1 MTRVKLKDAVRE
13 LIADV
18 DANAGYAAD
27 VLAYGKQFLGR
38 LKELE
43 ETFAMETAQVGPAL
57 ESRFVEDS
65 SVCEQDVKVQRAFV
79 MPQSVQVENPSSQ
92 VETMEKVCRTCKF
105 TFAFPMSE
113 GTYECPAC
121 GAVNGRPQA
130 QGASYD
136 HLKRATYQRLACDFH
151 NAEISYQHVLLEHP
165 EEHEAHWGLVLCRY
179 GVEYVEDTRTGRLM
193 PTVRSVRKKPMQAD
207 SDFLAA
213 CDYAPEEVRAQYEAE
228 AAYIDDTM
236 ARIRELA
243 ETQQPYDVFICHK
256 KTVPGSENLTPEY
269 GKASEMA
276 HHLEKQGY
284 RVFFAPEAIK
294 GELGAD
300 YEAAIYHALDTAK
313 VMLMFC
319 ANADYVTSAWVRS
332 EWTRFLEMTLERD
345 GKRLVP
351 LLYGDFTP
359 AKLPREIRPYRLEC
373 VTMDSFTAASDI
385 LRLLEKCCGGRGK
398 VEEKKPAPVKP
409 APAKP
414 APAKAASAK
423 PAPAKPAPAKT
434 TPAKSAP
441 AKKAA
446 PSIETLDRVLAEMDM
461 YQVETVNRPAP
472 VPVSTYAPES
482 DFETAPVKGG
492 CAITKYRGKG
502 GNVSVPPT
510 IDGQK
515 VAEIGKEAFKGCP
528 GLTGVTLP
536 EGVQWIKNGAFSQCE
551 KLANVTLPGSLKRID
566 CNAFSFCAALKS
578 MTLPAGLTTLE
589 HAAFSNSGLK
599 SVKLPDRLKEVGG
612 NPFNGCT
619 QLTDIQL
626 STAHPCLEVR
636 GGVLFDK
643 KKKMLICYP
652 AGLKDD
658 HYSVPGD
665 VEIIDVTAFKGCA
678 CLKDVTLPEG
688 LRVIRGFAFEDCR
701 GLRSMSIPDSV
712 GTIDLYAFSNCTALT
727 NVTLPEAAS
736 VSDQAFAWCTSLKP
750 ENIVRRPE
758 AGAVMPAPAKTTPA
772 KSASAKP
779 APAKSA
785 PAKKAAPSIETLDR
799 VLAEMDMYP
808 VETANRPAPIP
819 VSTYAPESDFETAPA
834 EGGCSITKY
843 RGKGG
848 KVNVPPTIGGRKVV
862 EIGSGAFVYCSSL
875 TSIKLPESV
884 TSIGDE
890 AFMYCSLTSIKLP
903 EGVTSI
909 GNYAF
914 DGCYSLTSI
923 SLPESIRKVGFNPFT
938 ECKKL
943 RVISVPPT
951 QKALSVVDG
960 VLFSKD
966 GKCLICY
973 PCSLTATH
981 YDVPLG
987 VTSIGDGAFS
997 DCSSLANITLP
1008 EGVTSI
1014 GDGAFS
1020 RCSSLASIT
1029 LPESVTSIAPW
1040 AFSNCSSLTSV
1051 SLPEAANVDDEAF
1064 ALCDSLKPENI
1075 VRRPKSG
1082 AEKPAQK
1089 PTPAP
1094 VQPAPDYVSEF
1105 ETAPV
1110 PGGCAITGYRGNGG
1124 EVKIPPTIGGL
1135 QVVEI
1140 GNSAFSI
1147 CRDLRSIVLPKGL
1160 TYIGDR
1166 AFSSCSGLTSITL
1179 PESVTSIGDWAF
1191 QDCSRLT
1198 SITLPKGVTSI
1209 GDWAFRNCSSLTSIT
1224 LPEGVDVI
1232 RAYTF
1237 AGCTS
1242 LTSVTI
1248 PNGVKQIMPHA
1259 FSGCT
1264 ALTRV
1269 VIPSSVKLFGLHA
1282 FEGCDR
1288 LPLVQKLRLKIEGA
1302 M

>member
-43 ETFAMETAQVGPAL
+43 KTFAMETAQVGPAL

-92 VETMEKVCRTCKF
+92 VETMEKVCRTCRF
-105 TFAFPMSE
+105 TFAFPMSV

-121 GAVNGRPQA
+121 GAMNGRPEA
-130 QGASYD
+130 QGAAYD
-136 HLKRATYQRLACDFH
+136 HLKRATNQRLACDFH

-179 GVEYVEDTRTGRLM
+179 GVEYVRDTKTGKLM
-193 PTVRSVRKKPMQAD
+193 PTVHSIRKKPMQAD

-213 CDYAPEEVRAQYEAE
+213 CDYAPEKVRAQYEAE
-228 AAYIDDTM
+228 AAYIDDAM
-236 ARIRELA
+236 AGIRKLA
-243 ETQQPYDVFICHK
+243 ETQLPYDVFICHK
-256 KTVPGSENLTPEY
+256 KTVPDSENLTPEY

-398 VEEKKPAPVKP
+398 VEEKKAEPVKP
-409 APAKP
+409 APAKT

-441 AKKAA
+441 AKPAPAKPASAKKTA
-446 PSIETLDRVLAEMDM
+446 PSIETLDRLIAELDM
-461 YQVETVNRPAP
+461 YPVETVNRPAP

-482 DFETAPVKGG
+482 DFKTAPAEGG

-502 GNVSVPPT
+502 GDVNVPPT

-515 VAEIGKEAFKGCP
+515 VAEIGKGAFEACP

-578 MTLPAGLTTLE
+578 MMLPAGLTTLE
-589 HAAFSNSGLK
+589 HAAFSHSGLK

-643 KKKMLICYP
+643 KEKMLICYP

-678 CLKDVTLPEG
+678 CLKDVTLSEG

-712 GTIDLYAFSNCTALT
+712 GTSDLYAFSNCTALT

-750 ENIVRRPE
+750 ENIVRRPK
-758 AGAVMPAPAKTTPA
+758 AGAVMPAPAKPA
-772 KSASAKP
+772 
-779 APAKSA
+779 
-785 PAKKAAPSIETLDR
+785 SI
-799 VLAEMDMYP
+799 
-808 VETANRPAPIP
+808 
-819 VSTYAPESDFETAPA
+819 YAPETDFVTEAVP
-834 EGGCSITKY
+834 GGCAITKY
-843 RGKGG
+843 LGKGDE
-848 KVNVPPTIGGRKVV
+848 VNVPPTIGGQKVV
-862 EIGSGAFVYCSSL
+862 EIGKEAFKKCSSL
-875 TSIKLPESV
+875 TS
-884 TSIGDE
+884 
-890 AFMYCSLTSIKLP
+890 
-903 EGVTSI
+903 
-909 GNYAF
+909 
-914 DGCYSLTSI
+914 
-923 SLPESIRKVGFNPFT
+923 
-938 ECKKL
+938 
-943 RVISVPPT
+943 
-951 QKALSVVDG
+951 
-960 VLFSKD
+960 
-966 GKCLICY
+966 
-973 PCSLTATH
+973 
-981 YDVPLG
+981 
-987 VTSIGDGAFS
+987 
-997 DCSSLANITLP
+997 ITLP

-1014 GDGAFS
+1014 GDSAFYF
-1020 RCSSLASIT
+1020 CSSLTSITLPEGVTRIGNSAFYFCCRLTSIT
-1029 LPESVTSIAPW
+1029 LPESVTIIGSW
-1040 AFSNCSSLTSV
+1040 AFASCSGLTSIILPESVTIIAGWAFHSCSNLTSV
-1051 SLPEAANVDDEAF
+1051 SLSEQTSVPSDAF
-1064 ALCDSLKPENI
+1064 VYCDKLKPENI
-1075 VRRPKSG
+1075 VRRPKAG
-1082 AEKPAQK
+1082 AVMPAPAKAAAEKNPAPAKK

-1094 VQPAPDYVSEF
+1094 AQPAPNYVSEF

-1110 PGGCAITGYRGNGG
+1110 YGGCAITGYRGNGG

-1140 GNSAFSI
+1140 GNRAFSN
-1147 CRDLRSIVLPKGL
+1147 CRDLRSIVLPKG
-1160 TYIGDR
+1160 
-1166 AFSSCSGLTSITL
+1166 
-1179 PESVTSIGDWAF
+1179 VTSIGDWAF
-1191 QDCSRLT
+1191 QDCSSLT

-1209 GDWAFRNCSSLTSIT
+1209 GDWAFRNCSSLSSIT
-1224 LPEGVDVI
+1224 LPEGTDVV

-1242 LTSVTI
+1242 LTSITI
-1248 PNGVKQIMPHA
+1248 PNGVKQIMPCA
-1259 FSGCT
+1259 FKGCT

-1269 VIPSSVKLFGLHA
+1269 VIPASVKQFGLHA

>member
-179 GVEYVEDTRTGRLM
+179 GVEYVRDAKTGKLM
-193 PTVRSVRKKPMQAD
+193 PTVHSVRKKPMQAD

-228 AAYIDDTM
+228 AAYIDDAM
-236 ARIRELA
+236 AGIRELA
-243 ETQQPYDVFICHK
+243 ETQLPYDVFICHK
-256 KTVPGSENLTPEY
+256 KTVPDSENLTPEY

-385 LRLLEKCCGGRGK
+385 LRLLEKCCGERGK
-398 VEEKKPAPVKP
+398 VEEKKP

-423 PAPAKPAPAKT
+423 SVPAKSAPAKPAPAKPAPAK
-434 TPAKSAP
+434 SAS
-441 AKKAA
+441 AKKTA

-461 YQVETVNRPAP
+461 YPVETANRPVP

-502 GNVSVPPT
+502 GNVNVPPT

-528 GLTGVTLP
+528 SLTGVTLP

-589 HAAFSNSGLK
+589 HAAFSHSGLK

-636 GGVLFDK
+636 SGVLFDK
-643 KKKMLICYP
+643 KEKMLICYP

-736 VSDQAFAWCTSLKP
+736 VSDQTFAWCTSLKP
-750 ENIVRRPE
+750 KNIVRRPK
-758 AGAVMPAPAKTTPA
+758 AGAVMPAPAKT
-772 KSASAKP
+772 AS
-779 APAKSA
+779 
-785 PAKKAAPSIETLDR
+785 I
-799 VLAEMDMYP
+799 
-808 VETANRPAPIP
+808 
-819 VSTYAPESDFETAPA
+819 YAPETDFVTEAVP
-834 EGGCSITKY
+834 GGCAITKY
-843 RGKGG
+843 LGKGDE
-848 KVNVPPTIGGRKVV
+848 VNVPPTIGGQKVV
-862 EIGSGAFVYCSSL
+862 EIG
-875 TSIKLPESV
+875 K
-884 TSIGDE
+884 E
-890 AFMYCSLTSIKLP
+890 AF
-903 EGVTSI
+903 
-909 GNYAF
+909 
-914 DGCYSLTSI
+914 
-923 SLPESIRKVGFNPFT
+923 
-938 ECKKL
+938 KK
-943 RVISVPPT
+943 
-951 QKALSVVDG
+951 
-960 VLFSKD
+960 
-966 GKCLICY
+966 
-973 PCSLTATH
+973 
-981 YDVPLG
+981 
-987 VTSIGDGAFS
+987 
-997 DCSSLANITLP
+997 
-1008 EGVTSI
+1008 
-1014 GDGAFS
+1014 
-1020 RCSSLASIT
+1020 
-1029 LPESVTSIAPW
+1029 
-1040 AFSNCSSLTSV
+1040 
-1051 SLPEAANVDDEAF
+1051 
-1064 ALCDSLKPENI
+1064 
-1075 VRRPKSG
+1075 
-1082 AEKPAQK
+1082 
-1089 PTPAP
+1089 
-1094 VQPAPDYVSEF
+1094 
-1105 ETAPV
+1105 
-1110 PGGCAITGYRGNGG
+1110 
-1124 EVKIPPTIGGL
+1124 
-1135 QVVEI
+1135 
-1140 GNSAFSI
+1140 
-1147 CRDLRSIVLPKGL
+1147 
-1160 TYIGDR
+1160 
-1166 AFSSCSGLTSITL
+1166 
-1179 PESVTSIGDWAF
+1179 
-1191 QDCSRLT
+1191 
-1198 SITLPKGVTSI
+1198 
-1209 GDWAFRNCSSLTSIT
+1209 CSSLTSIT
-1224 LPEGVDVI
+1224 LPEGVTSIGDSAFSECSSLTSITLPEGVSSI
-1232 RAYTF
+1232 GEYAFYS
-1237 AGCTS
+1237 CTS
-1242 LTSVTI
+1242 LTSIEIPDSVTQMGANPFTACEMLTDI
-1248 PNGVKQIMPHA
+1248 HVSLNHPRLATIDGVLFDKTEKRLICYPCAFTASSYAVPNGILSIGYSAFSSCTSLTSITLPEGVTSIGDYAFSDCKSLRSITLPDSLTSIGDYAFYYCTSLTSITLPDSVTSIGEHA
-1259 FSGCT
+1259 FTGCPEH
-1264 ALTRV
+1264 LTFTVPMDSWAEQWCLENNRNYTF
-1269 VIPSSVKLFGLHA
+1269 PNANDWLLN
-1282 FEGCDR
+1282 
-1288 LPLVQKLRLKIEGA
+1288 
-1302 M
+1302 